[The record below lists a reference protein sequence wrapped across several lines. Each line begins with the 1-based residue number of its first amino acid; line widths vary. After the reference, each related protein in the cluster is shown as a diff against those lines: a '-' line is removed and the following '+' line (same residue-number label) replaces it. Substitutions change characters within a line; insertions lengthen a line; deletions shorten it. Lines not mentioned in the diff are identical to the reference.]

1 MDYDELLKAFSEEQK
16 AEETMGTNKTKSKVR
31 AKSKRSTKLDNEARK
46 RKYKKSINSA
56 VIEFLHGI
64 HHTKRGISMSCS
76 ARVSTKLRKAV
87 ADFKQAVSEL

>member
-31 AKSKRSTKLDNEARK
+31 AKSKRDNEARK